1 MGGLKILICDDHEGF
16 RRSLAALLDGAEDV
30 TVAANVADGEA
41 AVEAANAL
49 QLDVALMDLTM
60 PGIGGIEAT
69 RRILQNAPHVAVV
82 VLTMVEDDDSVFA
95 AMQAGAK
102 GYLLKGARRDEIV
115 RTIRAVAEGDAV
127 FGSGIAGR
135 LIRYFGTPSRQGRGV
150 PRADGPRGPDPV
162 TAGTPSE
169 QPNHRPTA
177 RNHRENR
184 QEQHLG
190 NADQTVHRRPGA
202 GHHRGTGR
210 RPWNLTSRSSGCR
223 ATP

>member
-1 MGGLKILICDDHEGF
+1 MGGLKVLICDDHKGF
-16 RRSLAALLDGAEDV
+16 RTSLAALLDGAEDV
-30 TVAANVADGEA
+30 SITANVADGEA
-41 AVEAANAL
+41 AVEAANSL
-49 QLDVALMDLTM
+49 QIDVALMDLTM

-135 LIRYFGTPSRQGRGV
+135 LIRYFDTPPPGRAAAF
-150 PRADGPRGPDPV
+150 P
-162 TAGTPSE
+162 E
-169 QPNHRPTA
+169 LTA
-177 RNHRENR
+177 REVQILALLARHLNNPTIGR
-184 QEQHLG
+184 QLG
-190 NADQTVHRRPGA
+190 ITEKTVRNNISAILTKLCVADRAQAIIAARDA
-202 GHHRGTGR
+202 GLGT
-210 RPWNLTSRSSGCR
+210 
-223 ATP
+223 

>member
-1 MGGLKILICDDHEGF
+1 LKVLICDDHEGF

-41 AVEAANAL
+41 AVEAANAR
-49 QLDVALMDLTM
+49 QLDVVLMDLTM

-135 LIRYFGTPSRQGRGV
+135 LIHYFDTPPPSRAAAF
-150 PRADGPRGPDPV
+150 P
-162 TAGTPSE
+162 E
-169 QPNHRPTA
+169 LTA
-177 RNHRENR
+177 REV
-184 QEQHLG
+184 QILSLL
-190 NADQTVHRRPGA
+190 A
-202 GHHRGTGR
+202 GHLNNPTIGRQLGITEKTVRNNISAILTKLCVADRAQAIIAARDAGLGT
-210 RPWNLTSRSSGCR
+210 
-223 ATP
+223 